1 MKHEHRRPKNN
12 MNKQHAELFATLHQL
27 AATVTTVFEVL
38 ADAKPEDHRGDAPA
52 APSPPAASSP
62 DPKPQPADPWSPDD
76 LCLAC
81 GRACEVMA
89 ARVKH
94 GRICVVCISDS
105 VDDLRIQSE
114 RSRLTGIA
122 SDIHE
127 QLGILG
133 KLADEAIDSDGART
147 LPVLEREVI
156 RLCEIFRERRGP
168 FASGPERTDADHG
181 VRSSS
186 RREAEPA

>member
-1 MKHEHRRPKNN
+1 

-38 ADAKPEDHRGDAPA
+38 ADAKPEDHRSDAPA
-52 APSPPAASSP
+52 APSPA
-62 DPKPQPADPWSPDD
+62 PKPQPADVWAPDE
-76 LCLAC
+76 L
-81 GRACEVMA
+81 V
-89 ARVKH
+89 
-94 GRICVVCISDS
+94 CVSGS

-114 RSRLTGIA
+114 RSRLAGIA

-147 LPVLEREVI
+147 LPVLEHEVVRI
-156 RLCEIFRERRGP
+156 CEIFRERRAP
-168 FASGPERTDADHG
+168 FAADAAQD

>member
-1 MKHEHRRPKNN
+1 

-52 APSPPAASSP
+52 TPSPE
-62 DPKPQPADPWSPDD
+62 PKPQPADPWSPDD

-81 GRACEVMA
+81 GRACDVMA
-89 ARVKH
+89 ARVKQ
-94 GRICVVCISDS
+94 GRICMVCISDS
-105 VDDLRIQSE
+105 VDNLRIQSE
-114 RSRLTGIA
+114 RSRLASIA

-127 QLGILG
+127 QLGVLG

-156 RLCEIFRERRGP
+156 RLREIFRERRGP
-168 FASGPERTDADHG
+168 FASGPERADAGHG
-181 VRSSS
+181 VPSSS
-186 RREAEPA
+186 RRESEPA

>member
-1 MKHEHRRPKNN
+1 

-38 ADAKPEDHRGDAPA
+38 ADAKPEDHRSDAPA
-52 APSPPAASSP
+52 APSPA
-62 DPKPQPADPWSPDD
+62 PKPRPADVWAPDD

-94 GRICVVCISDS
+94 GRICVVCVSDS

-114 RSRLTGIA
+114 RSRLAGIA

-147 LPVLEREVI
+147 LPALEHEVI
-156 RLCEIFRERRGP
+156 RICEIFRERGAP
-168 FASGPERTDADHG
+168 FAADADQG